1 MVGFLAFWRA
11 AQPGPGWHCV
21 APVDD
26 GGQNRR
32 RQSRAYAT
40 LVKLDAI
47 DVVGGD
53 GASIGAL
60 RTRGGISPAGLS
72 ARYR

>member
-1 MVGFLAFWRA
+1 LRRLTI
-11 AQPGPGWHCV
+11 
-21 APVDD
+21 

-53 GASIGAL
+53 GASIRAL

-72 ARYR
+72 ARYRWRRPSPPAL